1 MHNFSDQCLDLARSL
16 LSNNL
21 QHINEDGSVT
31 PAPGEK
37 ARVDEP
43 GHAALAIGEFFRA
56 TGEVELGEHDLYDL
70 AARCVTQQAFVEEEN
85 DNGIAYASL
94 GLLSFGASKERNA
107 VWERLLDPTREQLDR
122 SLLEKTEYDDHF
134 QAFSIAKSVARFS
147 FGLTKKDDT
156 GKVIDLFVEG
166 IEKNS
171 SGGSAMTTR
180 TDLLEYTTFTDF
192 FPSYSSDRL
201 CSFTLTFT

>member
-37 ARVDEP
+37 GRVDEP

-94 GLLSFGASKERNA
+94 GLLSFGHPKRETRRMGTPVGPHANNLTAVFSRN
-107 VWERLLDPTREQLDR
+107 P
-122 SLLEKTEYDDHF
+122 SM
-134 QAFSIAKSVARFS
+134 
-147 FGLTKKDDT
+147 
-156 GKVIDLFVEG
+156 
-166 IEKNS
+166 
-171 SGGSAMTTR
+171 MTTFR
-180 TDLLEYTTFTDF
+180 
-192 FPSYSSDRL
+192 SSVSQNQWL
-201 CSFTLTFT
+201 ASVSV

>member
-37 ARVDEP
+37 GRVDEP

-85 DNGIAYASL
+85 DNGIAYASWACFPSAHPKRETPYGNACWTTPANNL
-94 GLLSFGASKERNA
+94 TAVFSRN
-107 VWERLLDPTREQLDR
+107 P
-122 SLLEKTEYDDHF
+122 SM
-134 QAFSIAKSVARFS
+134 
-147 FGLTKKDDT
+147 
-156 GKVIDLFVEG
+156 
-166 IEKNS
+166 
-171 SGGSAMTTR
+171 MTTFR
-180 TDLLEYTTFTDF
+180 
-192 FPSYSSDRL
+192 SSVSQNQWL
-201 CSFTLTFT
+201 ASVSV

>member
-94 GLLSFGASKERNA
+94 GLLSLAHPKKETPFGNA
-107 VWERLLDPTREQLDR
+107 CLIQPANNLTVVSLRKPSTMITFRPSVLLNQ
-122 SLLEKTEYDDHF
+122 
-134 QAFSIAKSVARFS
+134 
-147 FGLTKKDDT
+147 
-156 GKVIDLFVEG
+156 
-166 IEKNS
+166 
-171 SGGSAMTTR
+171 
-180 TDLLEYTTFTDF
+180 
-192 FPSYSSDRL
+192 
-201 CSFTLTFT
+201 

>member
-37 ARVDEP
+37 GRVDEP

-94 GLLSFGASKERNA
+94 GLLSFGIQR
-107 VWERLLDPTREQLDR
+107 
-122 SLLEKTEYDDHF
+122 
-134 QAFSIAKSVARFS
+134 
-147 FGLTKKDDT
+147 KKRRMGT
-156 GKVIDLFVEG
+156 PV
-166 IEKNS
+166 
-171 SGGSAMTTR
+171 GSHPRTT
-180 TDLLEYTTFTDF
+180 
-192 FPSYSSDRL
+192 
-201 CSFTLTFT
+201 

>member
-31 PAPGEK
+31 PAPGEQ

-70 AARCVTQQAFVEEEN
+70 TARCVTQQAFVEEEN
-85 DNGIAYASL
+85 DNGI
-94 GLLSFGASKERNA
+94 
-107 VWERLLDPTREQLDR
+107 
-122 SLLEKTEYDDHF
+122 
-134 QAFSIAKSVARFS
+134 
-147 FGLTKKDDT
+147 
-156 GKVIDLFVEG
+156 
-166 IEKNS
+166 
-171 SGGSAMTTR
+171 
-180 TDLLEYTTFTDF
+180 
-192 FPSYSSDRL
+192 
-201 CSFTLTFT
+201 